1 MKILPIS
8 SIIIP
13 PDRQRREF
21 EDGAI
26 AELGNSIA
34 ANGLL
39 SPIVV
44 REMAGV
50 VFLVAGERRLRAVR
64 MLHDVGDKFS
74 CNGSHIPADHIPTL
88 SLGELTPLA
97 AEEAEYEENVRR
109 ESLTWQ
115 ERAEAESRLHKLRVR
130 QDSSQTIAD
139 TAEEIHGR
147 RDGCYQNS
155 VRKSLIVTQH
165 LDDPDVNRSRTLDD
179 AMKVLIRKET
189 TRKNVELAETVGL
202 TFSSRSHSLHHADAI
217 EWMRGCAEGTF
228 DVILTDP
235 PYGMD
240 AQDFGDGGGKLSDFG
255 HDYNDTLVNWR
266 RLMFAFAAASF
277 RITKPQAHL
286 YLCCDIDRYHE
297 LRTML
302 IEVGWW
308 VHRTPIINYKPA
320 GARVPWPH
328 HGPQRQWE
336 MILFAVKG
344 KRPVNLIAPDV
355 ITTRLT
361 EEKYSFGAQKP
372 IALYVDLLKRS
383 VRPGDRVL
391 DPFAGTGT
399 ILPAAHELKCL
410 ATAVEMD
417 ADRYGICLK
426 RLGELI

>member
-21 EDGAI
+21 EPLAVV
-26 AELGNSIA
+26 ELTDSIV

-50 VFLVAGERRLRAVR
+50 TFLVAGERRLRAVNLAHE
-64 MLHDVGDKFS
+64 MGDVFQCDGHF
-74 CNGSHIPADHIPTL
+74 IPPNHIPTL

-130 QDSSQTIAD
+130 QDPSQTITD

-147 RDGCYQNS
+147 PGGRGQDS
-155 VRKSLIVTQH
+155 LRKGLIVTQYF
-165 LDDPDVNRSRTLDD
+165 DDSDVRHARTLDD
-179 AMKVLIRKET
+179 AMKVLERKEA

-202 TFSSRSHSLHHADAI
+202 TFSSRSHSVHHGDAI
-217 EWMRGCAEGTF
+217 TWMEGCPSNSF

-240 AQDFGDGGGKLSDFG
+240 AQEFGDGGGKLDGFG
-255 HDYNDTLVNWR
+255 HSYNDSEEYFTL
-266 RLMFAFAAASF
+266 LMSSFFQEAF
-277 RITKPQAHL
+277 RITKPQAHI
-286 YLCCDIDRYHE
+286 YVCCDIDRYHW
-297 LRTML
+297 LRFQGENAGFWM
-302 IEVGWW
+302 
-308 VHRTPIINYKPA
+308 HRSPLINYKPN

-336 MILFAVKG
+336 MILYGVKG

-361 EEKYSFGAQKP
+361 EEKYNFGAQKP
-372 IALYVDLLKRS
+372 IALYTDLLKRS

-417 ADRYGICLK
+417 TDRYGICLK
-426 RLGELI
+426 RLGELV